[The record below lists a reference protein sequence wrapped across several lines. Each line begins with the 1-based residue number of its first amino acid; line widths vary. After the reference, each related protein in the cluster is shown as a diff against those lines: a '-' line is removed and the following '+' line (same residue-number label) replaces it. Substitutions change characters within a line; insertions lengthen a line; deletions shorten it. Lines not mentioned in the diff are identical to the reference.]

1 MHKSHRCWCRVLS
14 SSPHLCPQ
22 VSIALISFLETM
34 LLIYLSYKVRSPAP
48 CPRGKQRSVPIA
60 TLSPCTGY
68 CCPRFHHPPLI
79 EVLGKE

>member
-60 TLSPCTGY
+60 SYPQSLHRVLLSPIS
-68 CCPRFHHPPLI
+68 PPPTD
-79 EVLGKE
+79 

>member
-48 CPRGKQRSVPIA
+48 GANRGLCPLLPSVLAPGIA
-60 TLSPCTGY
+60 VPNFTTP
-68 CCPRFHHPPLI
+68 H
-79 EVLGKE
+79 